1 VFKFLNR
8 EINYPSFPIN
18 NQKLCTKKC
27 SLCALIFLKHQNKN
41 KLVIIHRIFGNHKK
55 LQNAVQNKTKTEM
68 KKFKQ
73 SVGFFASNDLANQQ
87 MAKRKAKQEAERV
100 QKNHETLKTVMLAII
115 KKVTDE
121 GEDKPKKSAK
131 PKKLTKK
138 KIEQITR
145 ETKAAVKSLS
155 LLPPSPF
162 SIIIPAPK
170 LSKKTPL
177 ELVAYCEDKLVRV
190 STITAFAGCLPSVPD
205 VTLICDALY
214 PLAGISRKDITSSE
228 LTDRKDLVVKL
239 KNNFALLAN
248 SCAVLAAGNLPLFA
262 LTAIATKTKGTRN
275 TTRLAAPVVTLNTKL
290 GGLVVGAKCK
300 PVKFA
305 KSYTVKYWK
314 DGDITNVQTQVGKSS
329 QVVINLIGG
338 ELMNF
343 IMTANTGTME
353 GFPSVAQ
360 RVNVPFD

>member
-1 VFKFLNR
+1 
-8 EINYPSFPIN
+8 
-18 NQKLCTKKC
+18 
-27 SLCALIFLKHQNKN
+27 
-41 KLVIIHRIFGNHKK
+41 
-55 LQNAVQNKTKTEM
+55 M
-68 KKFKQ
+68 KKFKNT
-73 SVGFFASNDLANQQ
+73 VGSFVINDLANERN
-87 MAKRKAKQEAERV
+87 AKRKAKQEAGRV

-115 KKVTDE
+115 KKVVSE
-121 GEDKPKKSAK
+121 GGAAAPKK

-138 KIEQITR
+138 KIAQITK

-190 STITAFAGCLPSVPD
+190 ATITAFAGCLPSVPD

-214 PLAGISRKDITSSE
+214 PLAGLSRKDITSSE
-228 LTDRKDLVVKL
+228 LTDRKDLVEKL

-262 LTAIATKTKGTRN
+262 LSWIETRTKGARN
-275 TTRLAAPVVTLNTKL
+275 TTRLAAPAVTLNTKV
-290 GGLVVGAKCK
+290 GGLVVGVKCK

-305 KSYTVKYWK
+305 KSYSVKYWK
-314 DGDITNVQTQVGKSS
+314 DGDEGNAQTQVGKSS

-343 IMTANTGTME
+343 VMTANTGTME